1 MIGYMYILKCVNDTY
16 YIGSTTDLDQRV
28 IQHKNG
34 LGSNYTRKHL
44 PVELVYYEL
53 FDRID
58 YAFSREQPVKK
69 WSAKKKLALI
79 NGNKEELVKLARN
92 RSDF

>member
-1 MIGYMYILKCVNDTY
+1 MYILRCANDSY
-16 YIGSTTDLDQRV
+16 YIGSTTELDQRI

-34 LGSNYTRKHL
+34 FGSNYTKKHL

-58 YAFSREQPVKK
+58 LAFYREHQVKK

-79 NGNKEELVKLARN
+79 NGNKEELVRLARN
-92 RSDF
+92 RGDF